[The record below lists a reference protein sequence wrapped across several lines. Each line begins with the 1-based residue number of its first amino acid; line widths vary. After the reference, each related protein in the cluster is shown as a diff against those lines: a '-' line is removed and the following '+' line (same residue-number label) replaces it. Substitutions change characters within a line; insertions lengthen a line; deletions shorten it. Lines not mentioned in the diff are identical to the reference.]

1 MGKWFWLVN
10 LVKGKGKMITNKKI
24 SERLDLIEENLI
36 KKIEK
41 LETNNNTRFK
51 ELEEKTKLNEE
62 ICKLKVSVKDKEA
75 INQELSTDL
84 KKVNDDNASLKNC
97 KEELNNSIEFKDSQL
112 FEAEENAIKLNGII
126 NDLQEHIKVLNGR
139 IGGLTKYNNRLC
151 VENKYL
157 KQQLKGNKSDPKIQ
171 VLPPDK
177 TKYIQKTRVKN
188 KVKNYQ
194 AKEILKSKTNDDNLN

>member
-1 MGKWFWLVN
+1 MKIFY
-10 LVKGKGKMITNKKI
+10 KK
-24 SERLDLIEENLI
+24 EW
-36 KKIEK
+36 
-41 LETNNNTRFK
+41 
-51 ELEEKTKLNEE
+51 LEEKRTLENLSIRNQKLSADLVKIIDDKASLQN
-62 ICKLKVSVKDKEA
+62 KLDLKILDSKQQKDK
-75 INQELSTDL
+75 I
-84 KKVNDDNASLKNC
+84 
-97 KEELNNSIEFKDSQL
+97 EELNNSIEFKDSQL

-151 VENKYL
+151 AENKYL